1 MPIIVFTPETMKYMT
16 VGALLVTG
24 IIMSSLGINGIV
36 DKLSDKSVADDAVLK
51 TM

>member
-24 IIMSSLGINGIV
+24 LILSTLGVGGVINR
-36 DKLSDKSVADDAVLK
+36 LSDKSVIDDAVIK
-51 TM
+51 RM